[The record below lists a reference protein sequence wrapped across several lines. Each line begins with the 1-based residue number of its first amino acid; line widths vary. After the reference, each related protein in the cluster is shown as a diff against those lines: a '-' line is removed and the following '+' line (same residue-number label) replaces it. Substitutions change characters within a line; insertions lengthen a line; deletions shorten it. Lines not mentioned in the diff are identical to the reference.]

1 MVNAP
6 NGTSHSSA
14 PSNGTSSFNVE
25 DFPIDSAQ
33 RKLKVAM
40 IGAGFSG
47 IMAGVRIPQRLRNV
61 DLTIFE
67 KNESVGG
74 TWFENHYPGLCC
86 DIPAHCYS
94 LTFEPNPQWS
104 KFFAPGP
111 EILEYLRNVSQK
123 YKLDR
128 FLKLR
133 HKLVDAKW
141 QEEIGQWKLEFQ
153 VTDENGRVTKLEDT
167 FDFVIQGMGGLST
180 WDWPEIP
187 GLKDFKGRLLHTAA
201 YEGTE
206 KDEQGRRV
214 AIIGCGSSAIQ
225 VVPTVQPY
233 AKQVDNYVRGKTWIA
248 TPFASGELAKRQPD
262 LRNHTFSEEEK
273 QAFLADPEA
282 YHKWRHQLE
291 SELNSVHEVTQKGS
305 NLQKAAVEAF
315 TTIMKQKLAAK
326 PEIAEAIIPKFAVAC
341 RRLTPGPGYLEALVE
356 PNVGFITDHIAKV
369 TENGIATVDGQHREY
384 DTIVCATGFDTSYK
398 PRIDIVGRNGTKLS
412 DLWSDVP
419 KHYMSMAAGP
429 DFPNW
434 FIVNG
439 PNSSLG
445 SGSLLV
451 LFERQVDYIT
461 EVISKMQREGLKTI
475 SAKQD
480 AIDDFMQYISHYFE
494 RTVYSEKCRS
504 WYKAGRELGPV
515 IGLWPGSC
523 LHAIKTLKH
532 PRWEDFD
539 YTQAG
544 QANRFAWLGNGAAEE
559 EIGGP
564 ETGLDRAFYLNEI
577 DQPPVPTA
585 VVSK

>member
-6 NGTSHSSA
+6 NGQVHGSA
-14 PSNGTSSFNVE
+14 TNGTSSFKVE
-25 DFPIDSAQ
+25 DFPIDSAH
-33 RKLKVAM
+33 RKMKVAM

-47 IMAGVRIPQRLRNV
+47 IMAGIRIPQRLRNC

-67 KNESVGG
+67 KNKDVGG

-94 LTFEPNPQWS
+94 LTFEPNPNWS
-104 KFFAPGP
+104 KFYAPGP
-111 EILEYLRNVSQK
+111 EILKYLQNVSAK
-123 YKLDR
+123 YNLHR
-128 FLKLR
+128 FLKFR
-133 HKLVDAKW
+133 HKLVEAQW
-141 QEEIGQWKLEFQ
+141 NEETSQWHLTFEVTDSNGQ
-153 VTDENGRVTKLEDT
+153 VTKVEDS
-167 FDFVIQGMGGLST
+167 FDFVIQGMGGLSQ

-187 GLKDFKGRLLHTAA
+187 GLQKFKGRLLHTAA

-206 KDEQGRRV
+206 KDEQDRRV
-214 AIIGCGSSAIQ
+214 AVIGCGSSAIQ

-248 TPFASGELAKRQPD
+248 TPFASTELSKRQPD
-262 LRNHTFSEEEK
+262 LRNYTFTEEEK
-273 QAFLADPEA
+273 QAFAADPEA
-282 YHKWRHQLE
+282 YHKWRHSLE
-291 SELNSVHEVTQKGS
+291 AELNSVHEVTQKGS
-305 NLQKAAVEAF
+305 ALQKMAVEAF
-315 TTIMKQKLAAK
+315 KNIMLEKLAAK
-326 PEIAEAIIPKFAVAC
+326 PEIAKAIIPNFAVAC

-356 PNVGFITDHIAKV
+356 PNVGFITDHIAEV
-369 TENGIATVDGQHREY
+369 TENGIVTVDGTIREY
-384 DTIVCATGFDTSYK
+384 DTIVCATGFDTSYE
-398 PRIDIVGRNGTKLS
+398 PRIDIVGRNGTRLS

-419 KHYMSMAAGP
+419 QHYMSLAAGP

-461 EVISKMQREGLKTI
+461 EVIAKMQREQLAAI
-475 SAKQD
+475 SAKAD
-480 AIDDFMQYISHYFE
+480 AIKDYMEYIANYFE

-523 LHAIKTLKH
+523 LHAIKALKH

-539 YTQAG
+539 YQQRG
-544 QANRFAWLGNGAAEE
+544 QPNRFAWLGNGSAEE
-559 EIGGP
+559 ENGP
-564 ETGLDRAFYLNEI
+564 PDSGLDRAFYLNEVDI
-577 DQPPVPTA
+577 PPVPA
-585 VVSK
+585 LAK